1 MKYDDFKRLKQLQS
15 IGKTQKETSEKLSIG
30 RRLVEKWWA
39 VSEEEYFRMEKG
51 KIEYLVGF
59 VKYNFL
65 EGRTYC
71 GIDSLNS
78 ACLRWL
84 DTQGNDVI
92 NDKKQF
98 LATRNV

>member
-1 MKYDDFKRLKQLQS
+1 MKFNDFKRLKQLQN
-15 IGKTQKETSEKLSIG
+15 IGKTQKEISEKLSTG
-30 RRLVEKWWA
+30 RRLVEKWWS

-51 KIEYLVGF
+51 KIEYLENYRVGF

-92 NDKKQF
+92 NDKANQ
-98 LATRNV
+98 